1 VDQPG
6 IIIMKAKNIQVKTW
20 GRTGS
25 NTITNYFSTVGYQ
38 QFNSLDKIY
47 IEEHISTGRPVIVHD
62 HSIDYII
69 PQVGTMSMIIFLKR
83 RDKVKQL
90 LSMALAK
97 KLKFFHD
104 VDQSI
109 GTPDSEKPADLEPFT
124 MDKKSILSLAR
135 EFTEW
140 HWRAS
145 QHLMN
150 RQVSFITLYYEDY
163 IDNIEYFNF
172 LHFRDGFKLLYR
184 PEQKNSLQAK
194 ELIVN
199 YEEVMSWLTQW
210 RIDTGIWSGKDL
222 GYT

>member
-1 VDQPG
+1 MDQPG
-6 IIIMKAKNIQVKTW
+6 IIIMKAKHIQVKTW
-20 GRTGS
+20 GRAGS

-38 QFNSLDKIY
+38 QFNSSDRIE
-47 IEEHISTGRPVIVHD
+47 IEEHISTGRLVIVHD

-104 VDQSI
+104 VDLSI
-109 GTPDSEKPADLEPFT
+109 GTPDGEKPADLEPFT

-135 EFTEW
+135 GFTEW

-145 QHLMN
+145 QNLMN

-194 ELIVN
+194 DLIIN
-199 YEEVMSWLTQW
+199 YEEVMSWLAQW

-222 GYT
+222 GYK